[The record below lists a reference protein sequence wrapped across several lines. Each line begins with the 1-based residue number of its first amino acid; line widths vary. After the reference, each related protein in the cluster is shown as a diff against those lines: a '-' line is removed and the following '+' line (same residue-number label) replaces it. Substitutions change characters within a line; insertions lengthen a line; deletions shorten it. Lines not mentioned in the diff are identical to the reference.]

1 MYYGFPETGDCGIKL
16 SKHGDL
22 EHRLKVVRIINRQ
35 PAGGGDFTEA
45 LVALVGER

>member
-1 MYYGFPETGDCGIKL
+1 MKL

-22 EHRLKVVRIINRQ
+22 EHRPKAVRIINRQ

-45 LVALVGER
+45 LVALVGGR

>member
-1 MYYGFPETGDCGIKL
+1 MKL

-22 EHRLKVVRIINRQ
+22 QHRLKATRIINRQ
-35 PAGGGDFTEA
+35 SVDGGDFAEA